1 MKDPGATPT
10 DTETDRPV
18 SPPHWRILVVDDNR
32 DAASMMSMLL
42 DITGHETRVA
52 HDGPQA
58 LVEAQAWLPDAVL
71 LDIGLPLLSGH
82 EVARRLRKEPWGR
95 GMVLLALTGWGQDM
109 DRQASQQAGFD
120 AHLVKPIDHEAM
132 LRLLGRLLAPGAP
145 RGAGLQA

>member
-1 MKDPGATPT
+1 
-10 DTETDRPV
+10 V